1 MSALLAASTI
11 MALSTKNGIAGCTGP
26 NGLIGVNGIFSN
38 ISRNNLVSLRFISLN
53 GHVGFISIIGLIG
66 LLISHLITLG
76 IAGVAVIIWLVRLE
90 GRVNGKATTD
100 QVAAVS
106 AQIGT
111 TAAVVSNLQ
120 AKDAAHDNTRDE
132 VIRLQEQIKH
142 LTDLI
147 ERLLPL
153 PPSTRRKP
161 IA

>member
-1 MSALLAASTI
+1 MILE
-11 MALSTKNGIAGCTGP
+11 P
-26 NGLIGVNGIFSN
+26 
-38 ISRNNLVSLRFISLN
+38 
-53 GHVGFISIIGLIG
+53 
-66 LLISHLITLG
+66 SHLIALG
-76 IAGVAVIIWLVRLE
+76 LATVAVIVWLVRLE

-111 TAAVVSNLQ
+111 TAAVVATLQ

-153 PPSTRRKP
+153 PTRRKP
-161 IA
+161 TA